1 MDFIA
6 LKDFVRIVNK
16 NKIKQIEVLGNDI
29 GLKTNVSEMYEGL
42 CQGKWKTE
50 DEIAKHFFNTS
61 SKDSRYQKLSDHLVR
76 QLVNTTFFID
86 SKSPQYKD
94 KSTAKANCY
103 RNFAAASI
111 LLDSDGGLVGTK
123 ILQTT
128 LEHAQKFEFIDLC
141 ADITKKLRRHYLIH
155 TDDRIIYNKYT
166 DLSKMFEFKR
176 TWEGIAFDYFHDLQ
190 FYFKNNHRPDES
202 IHSKAT
208 LYYEELYPMM
218 EQVDTAIF
226 IAHTY
231 LIGIM
236 KHFSNND
243 IKGCLQLIDEALP
256 ILLIRENT
264 GRGHILAILIQKL
277 ACEIQNKTTDNI
289 FSPDSTANRCLEY
302 ADDSSFNW
310 FKVKSLQFYQ
320 YLHTRHYPEAYE
332 IYNGATKN
340 ERFHLLKGV
349 NREDWDLFT
358 IYLQL
363 LGSLGKLDQE
373 TVAVIGAFK
382 KSKYDNQFQN
392 ISKEKNGLNIP
403 VILMPILHDIV
414 ENSEY
419 GKTREALIQYKKRYL
434 EESINRR
441 SIIFIDIL
449 MRIMDLPYKPE
460 NKKKIDSLILELKNE
475 PSDYIGQSFAI
486 EIIPYEDLTAMLLQ
500 VVAPPPESSLNVAII
515 ENKASLC

>member
-6 LKDFVRIVNK
+6 LKDFISIINK
-16 NKIKQIEVLGNDI
+16 NKIKQIEILGNDS
-29 GLKTNVSEMYEGL
+29 GLKSKASEMYEGL

-50 DEIAKHFFNTS
+50 DEVAKHFFNTT

-76 QLVNTTFFID
+76 LLVNTTFFID
-86 SKSPQYKD
+86 SKSAQYQD
-94 KSTAKANCY
+94 KITALANCH
-103 RNFAAASI
+103 RIFGAANILMANSASI
-111 LLDSDGGLVGTK
+111 SGVKLLHS
-123 ILQTT
+123 IL
-128 LEHAQKFEFIDLC
+128 EPAQKFEFTDLC
-141 ADITKKLRRHYLIH
+141 ADITKMLRHYYLIH
-155 TDDRIIYNKYT
+155 GDRANYNKYT
-166 DLSKMFEFKR
+166 DLSKIFEFKR

-190 FYFKNNHRPDES
+190 WYFKNNHSPDAE
-202 IHSKAT
+202 IHTKAT
-208 LYYEELYPMM
+208 LYYDELSPMLGK
-218 EQVDTAIF
+218 VDTAIF
-226 IAHTY
+226 SVHTY
-231 LIGIM
+231 LTGII

-243 IKGCLQLIDEALP
+243 IAGCMQLIDEALP
-256 ILLIRENT
+256 ILLKKETT
-264 GRGHILAILIQKL
+264 GRGNILAVLIQKL
-277 ACEIQNKTTDNI
+277 ACEIQNKTTDNL

-363 LGSLGKLDQE
+363 LGSLGKLDKE

-500 VVAPPPESSLNVAII
+500 VVAPPPPR
-515 ENKASLC
+515 K